1 MCAGTGSPTGPV
13 TVTGMSCPW
22 VAAARVAAEPS
33 PPSTSGRLRTTAAG
47 TTRRTPAV
55 MASATSSADRLS
67 VNPLGATTKRRS
79 VVAMTYL

>member
-1 MCAGTGSPTGPV
+1 
-13 TVTGMSCPW
+13 
-22 VAAARVAAEPS
+22 
-33 PPSTSGRLRTTAAG
+33 
-47 TTRRTPAV
+47 